1 MRLLVVEDETQ
12 VRDFLKISFEAECFA
27 VDATGD
33 GAEGLRLALINEYNV
48 IILDYM
54 LPNRTGLEICSELRA
69 KGRTTPVLILS
80 VNEETDIKAH
90 IINAGADDY
99 LTKPFSFI
107 ELHAR
112 IRALLRRS
120 NVVNGPIYT
129 AHDITLDSQSHT
141 VTKGDKTINLTRKE
155 FMLLECLMRHRGT
168 VLSRG
173 MLMEH
178 VWDMN
183 ADPFS
188 NTIETHIMTLRRK
201 VDTDKQMKL
210 ICTVP
215 GIGYKIDF

>member
-120 NVVNGPIYT
+120 HVVNGPIYT

-188 NTIETHIMTLRRK
+188 NTIESHILSLRK
-201 VDTDKQMKL
+201 KL
-210 ICTVP
+210 DINVTKDVIKTVS
-215 GIGYKIDF
+215 GYGYKIE

>member
-120 NVVNGPIYT
+120 HVVNGPIYT

-141 VTKGDKTINLTRKE
+141 VTKGDKAINLTRKE

-188 NTIETHIMTLRRK
+188 NTIESHILSLRK
-201 VDTDKQMKL
+201 KL
-210 ICTVP
+210 DINVTKDVIKTVS
-215 GIGYKIDF
+215 GYGYKIE

>member
-90 IINAGADDY
+90 IINA
-99 LTKPFSFI
+99 
-107 ELHAR
+107 R

-188 NTIETHIMTLRRK
+188 NTIESHILSLRK
-201 VDTDKQMKL
+201 KL
-210 ICTVP
+210 DINVTKDLIKTVS
-215 GIGYKIDF
+215 GYGYKIE

>member
-112 IRALLRRS
+112 IRALPRRS
-120 NVVNGPIYT
+120 HVVNGPIYT

-141 VTKGDKTINLTRKE
+141 VTKGDKAINLTRKE

-188 NTIETHIMTLRRK
+188 NTIESHILSLRK
-201 VDTDKQMKL
+201 KL
-210 ICTVP
+210 DINVTKDVIKTVS
-215 GIGYKIDF
+215 GYGYKIE

>member
-188 NTIETHIMTLRRK
+188 NTIESHILSLRK
-201 VDTDKQMKL
+201 KL
-210 ICTVP
+210 DINVTKDVIKTVS
-215 GIGYKIDF
+215 GYGYKIE

>member
-12 VRDFLKISFEAECFA
+12 VRYFLKISFEAECFA

-188 NTIETHIMTLRRK
+188 NTIESHILSLRK
-201 VDTDKQMKL
+201 KL
-210 ICTVP
+210 DINVTKDVIKTVS
-215 GIGYKIDF
+215 GYGYKIE

>member
-1 MRLLVVEDETQ
+1 MRLLIVEDETQ
-12 VRDFLKISFEAECFA
+12 VRDFLKTSFEAECFA
-27 VDATGD
+27 VDATAD

-80 VNEETDIKAH
+80 VNSDTDTKAH

-120 NVVNGPIYT
+120 HVVNGPIYT
-129 AHDITLDSQSHT
+129 AHDITLDSQSHS
-141 VTKGDKTINLTRKE
+141 VTKGDKVINLTRKE

-188 NTIETHIMTLRRK
+188 NTIESHILSLRK
-201 VDTDKQMKL
+201 KL
-210 ICTVP
+210 DINVTKDVIKTVS
-215 GIGYKIDF
+215 GYGYKIE